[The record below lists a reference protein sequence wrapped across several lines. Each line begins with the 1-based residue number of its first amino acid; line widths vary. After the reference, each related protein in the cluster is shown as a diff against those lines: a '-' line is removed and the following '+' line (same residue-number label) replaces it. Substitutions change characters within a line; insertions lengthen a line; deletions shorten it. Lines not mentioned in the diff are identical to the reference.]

1 MRCGNSSTRSQQ
13 LTVQAEEHRTQNTQ
27 CCGMHN
33 TSANTTRST
42 ICYRLLTGTVH
53 MSVAAQ
59 LCYHR
64 SNSASKPTDTVLCG
78 LLIDMAIPDGTTLT
92 QRNWK
97 TQQVQRPA
105 DVESEDKSHTSYNC
119 NCSVRNNYEGIRPEP
134 SAARR
139 SSVGHRATE
148 GHTNE
153 KCTHHSVSAGRNRFD
168 LLLRYGLTS
177 RPPPDNW

>member
-1 MRCGNSSTRSQQ
+1 
-13 LTVQAEEHRTQNTQ
+13 
-27 CCGMHN
+27 MHN

-53 MSVAAQ
+53 MSAAAQ

-78 LLIDMAIPDGTTLT
+78 PVIDTAGHTRWYNLNTKKLK
-92 QRNWK
+92 NSA
-97 TQQVQRPA
+97 VQRPA
-105 DVESEDKSHTSYNC
+105 DVESEDKNRACY
-119 NCSVRNNYEGIRPEP
+119 NCSVRNNYEGIRLE
-134 SAARR
+134 SSVARR
-139 SSVGHRATE
+139 SPVGHRATE

-153 KCTHHSVSAGRNRFD
+153 HCTQHSVSAGRNHFD

-177 RPPPDNW
+177 RPPPDN